1 MAQPLSG
8 KEAFLRSFNEAT
20 EVISQYAEKGEMIR
34 IVTHSDADGI
44 AAGGTIARA
53 VKRLGAPFKV
63 SCETK
68 IDEKLVE
75 SIAAES
81 PSLVVFTD
89 LGSGYLDMME
99 KHLSHIDTVVLDHHL
114 PVEAH
119 PPKLIHIN
127 PIGHGLDG
135 SREISGAGLAYL
147 LARALNGGNLD
158 LSVFGV
164 IGALADQQDKGEKR
178 TFLGLNLDIEREARE
193 AGLLETKVDLIFYGY
208 ETRPLAQAIAR
219 TMSPFLPGLS
229 GREDKSVALLQE
241 IGIELKHEGR
251 WRAVRDLAE
260 DERRLLFSQLSKYL
274 LSEGC
279 KSDLIYELTGTIYLL
294 PKEEPRTPLRDGREY
309 ASLLN
314 ACARMEKPSLGI
326 SICLGDRGKSFEEA
340 ENLFNEYRRKIAEY
354 LDWVQEVGRIE
365 EKRNIY
371 VLRAG
376 SGIDD
381 RIIGVVAS
389 ILLTTSL
396 LGKPKPIVATAT
408 SEDGLIKVS
417 ARATEEMAKAGL
429 DLGEAMMKAA
439 EKFSGRGGGHDIAAG
454 AFLQEIEEKGFL
466 ELVDEIVGRQLASKK

>member
-1 MAQPLSG
+1 LSG
-8 KEAFLRSFNEAT
+8 KEAFLRSFSEAA
-20 EVISQYAEKGEMIR
+20 EVIRQYAEKGDTIS

-44 AAGGTIARA
+44 AAGGTIGRA
-53 VKRLGAPFKV
+53 VKRLGAPFKI
-63 SCETK
+63 SCEQK

-75 SIAAES
+75 SIAAEL

-89 LGSGYLDMME
+89 LGSGYLDIIE
-99 KHLSHIDTVVLDHHL
+99 KYLSNVDTVVLDHHL
-114 PVEAH
+114 PVQAH
-119 PPKLIHIN
+119 PSKMLHIN

-147 LARALNGGNLD
+147 LARTLDGGNLD
-158 LSVFGV
+158 LSVFGI

-178 TFLGLNLDIEREARE
+178 TFLGLNLDIEREAKE
-193 AGLLETKVDLIFYGY
+193 ASLLQTKVDLVFYGY

-229 GREDKSVALLQE
+229 GREDNSVAFLQE
-241 IGIELKHEGR
+241 IGIELKHEGK
-251 WRAVRDLAE
+251 WRTMSDITE
-260 DERRLLFSQLSKYL
+260 EERKLLFFQISKYL

-279 KSDLIYELTGTIYLL
+279 KSEIIYELVGTLYLF
-294 PKEEPRTPLRDGREY
+294 PKEEARTPLRDGREY

-354 LDWVQEVGRIE
+354 LDWVQEAGRVE

-389 ILLTTSL
+389 ILLTTSM
-396 LGKPKPIVATAT
+396 LGKAKPIVATAT
-408 SEDGLIKVS
+408 SDEGLIKVS
-417 ARATEEMAKAGL
+417 ARATEEMAKAGV
-429 DLGEAMMKAA
+429 DLGEVMMKAA

-454 AFLQEIEEKGFL
+454 AYLQEKEEKGFL
-466 ELVDEIVGRQLASKK
+466 ELVDEIVGRQLVPKK